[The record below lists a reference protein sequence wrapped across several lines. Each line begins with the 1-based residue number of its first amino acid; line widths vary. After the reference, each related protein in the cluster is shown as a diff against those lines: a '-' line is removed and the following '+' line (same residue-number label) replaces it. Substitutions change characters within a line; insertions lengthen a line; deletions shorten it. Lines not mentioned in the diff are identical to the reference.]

1 MNKLDINSILL
12 KPVADF
18 KANVYSANPKPVVFW
33 DTCALLNIIRFIY
46 REKGDFECKYN
57 SIKYVHDRII
67 NEDVYSVTSEIIVNE
82 WNNNIDKTLSEF
94 RQSLE
99 DTTKYHLGGITVS
112 NLFNGRG
119 DKSEPLTGKGL
130 ETHLYQMVKDI
141 VDKTYFI
148 AYDKEIA
155 YDALQRTSGK
165 TPPAGVKEEFKD
177 CAIWS
182 TMVVFSKEMNTI
194 GENKQKVF
202 YTKNTEDFC
211 IKKSDPPIFLHA
223 LTSEAITIGFDC
235 CVSIENVAGKFKVAT
250 A

>member
-1 MNKLDINSILL
+1 MNKIDVNTIWL

-18 KANVYSANPKPVVFW
+18 KTTIYGVKPKPVVFW

-46 REKGDFECKYN
+46 REKGDFGQKYN
-57 SIKYVHDRII
+57 SIKHVYDQILSGNI
-67 NEDVYSVTSEIIVNE
+67 YSVTSEIVVKE
-82 WNNNIDKTLSEF
+82 WNDNIDKTLSGF
-94 RQSLE
+94 KLSLE
-99 DTTKYHLGGITVS
+99 ETTKYHSAGIIVS
-112 NLFNGRG
+112 NLLNARS
-119 DKSEPLTGKGL
+119 DHSEPLIGKGL
-130 ETHLYQMVKDI
+130 EQHLFKLVKDI
-141 VDKTYFI
+141 IDETYYM

-194 GENKQKVF
+194 DATKTKVF

-211 IKKSDPPIFLHA
+211 ERNSDPPIYLHA
-223 LTSEAITIGFDC
+223 LTSEAITIGFEC
-235 CVSIENVAGKFKVAT
+235 CVNIEDVALKV
-250 A
+250 